1 MAIRCG
7 NFKVFMHDPIAW
19 APVAKYWMPWFL
31 GFYRSGSL
39 INGIH
44 ELPIFG
50 GAQESVYDL
59 GHPVSYG
66 CVRLIKGVAKS
77 VYDWAVNGTPVYVH
91 Y

>member
-1 MAIRCG
+1 
-7 NFKVFMHDPIAW
+7 MHDPIAW